1 MAGRKEVRK
10 MVIAIVTEAT
20 TTTTSHANQWGSS
33 VRLERAFKMIWREM
47 SFPVCRTSF
56 RFEDKVQVYKTTLLT
71 FSVVWIDAVC
81 CR

>member
-10 MVIAIVTEAT
+10 MVMAIVTEAT
-20 TTTTSHANQWGSS
+20 TTTTSHANQWRSS

-47 SFPVCRTSF
+47 SFTVCRISF
-56 RFEDKVQVYKTTLLT
+56 RSEDKVQVCKMTLLT
-71 FSVVWIDAVC
+71 VSVVWIDAVC

>member
-1 MAGRKEVRK
+1 MAGRNEVRK

-20 TTTTSHANQWGSS
+20 TTTTSHAKQWGSS

-47 SFPVCRTSF
+47 SFTVCRTSF
-56 RFEDKVQVYKTTLLT
+56 RSEDKVQVCKMTLPT
-71 FSVVWIDAVC
+71 VSVVWIDAVC

>member
-33 VRLERAFKMIWREM
+33 VRLECAFKMIWREM
-47 SFPVCRTSF
+47 SFYPCRTSI
-56 RFEDKVQVYKTTLLT
+56 RFEDH
-71 FSVVWIDAVC
+71 VVPMQDHFADHFG
-81 CR
+81 RLH

>member
-47 SFPVCRTSF
+47 SFYPCRTSI
-56 RFEDKVQVYKTTLLT
+56 RFEDH
-71 FSVVWIDAVC
+71 VVPMQDHFADHFG
-81 CR
+81 RLH